1 MTVEGRL
8 KLGVRSEW
16 IEVGCDERS
25 SSRIGA
31 LVCSVVALGRRLAC
45 VSGERVGAGM
55 RARSV
60 VVPSADVRLGQ
71 GEVDLK
77 GRVDES

>member
-45 VSGERVGAGM
+45 ASGECVGAGM
-55 RARSV
+55 RLGLLWYR
-60 VVPSADVRLGQ
+60 RLTCALGK
-71 GEVDLK
+71 VKLI
-77 GRVDES
+77 